1 MCKDNDN
8 PHFDFNLC
16 LFCFSRYINYFAT
29 KASPTDHILDL
40 WEARHREESAIT
52 DLMNILRVMGRM
64 DAAAVLE
71 KDIGS
76 WL

>member
-1 MCKDNDN
+1 MVFSCVI
-8 PHFDFNLC
+8 PH
-16 LFCFSRYINYFAT
+16 RYINYFAT
-29 KASPTDHILDL
+29 KKSPTEHILDL

-52 DLMNILRVMGRM
+52 DLMNSLRVMGRM

-71 KDIGS
+71 KQFAS